1 MSNTYHHRG
10 QRERHLGH
18 DLWGKRPLAGHDY
31 SAENKRRCRRLERKR
46 FNQQD
51 SKNLDVDLDEVYEM
65 KINEYYEVFGDTSPE
80 EEDIV
85 SALDTGDER

>member
-1 MSNTYHHRG
+1 MMSNTYHHRG
-10 QRERHLGH
+10 QRDRHVGQ
-18 DLWGKRPLAGHDY
+18 DLRNIRYGY

-85 SALDTGDER
+85 SALETGDE